1 MTPNENGEIRGRNIE
16 NELTLVTFILVNGG
30 IGGIKKREQISKYRY
45 GNISDRIKLFI
56 GQLHGSF
63 VLTSNL
69 RVCPRCLHDF
79 CAEFFRH
86 GNSIT

>member
-1 MTPNENGEIRGRNIE
+1 MTSNENSEIRGRNIE
-16 NELTLVTFILVNGG
+16 NELTLVAFILVNRG
-30 IGGIKKREQISKYRY
+30 ISGIEKREQISKYRY

-56 GQLHGSF
+56 GQLLASF
-63 VLTSNL
+63 VLTGNL
-69 RVCPRCLHDF
+69 RVCPRCLYDF